1 MDFILNVPVQDFYA
15 HVNKEAFTKIVSNLL
30 NNAVKYAETYVH
42 VYLEING
49 TGENKMFYIR
59 SVNDGVI
66 IPNEMKEEIFKPFVR
81 FNEKE
86 DGKVTTGTG
95 IGLAL
100 SRSLAEL
107 HRGNLTMLE
116 SEEAN
121 VFCLSLPV
129 EQDSVIKLASEHKS
143 VEESKTVERRIEQ
156 GESKAN
162 RPVILVADDNQ
173 DMLSFVV
180 RQLEDNYIVLTAKDG
195 LEALKLIE
203 EKQPDLVVLD
213 IIMPHL
219 DGLGVLERLNSMNL
233 TKFPRIVV
241 LSAVGQDKITQ
252 RAITL
257 GADYYVVKPFD
268 MDIFTKR
275 IRDMFNDSLLGN
287 DEPVKKQVAMTTTEM
302 ITAPSRGPVDL
313 ETEIT
318 NIIHEI
324 GVPAHIKGYM
334 YLREAITMVVNDME
348 LLSAV
353 TKELYPSIAKKY
365 NTTAS
370 RVERAIRHA
379 IEVAW
384 GRGQVEAINKL
395 FGYTVHNEKGKP
407 TNSEFIAIIADKLR
421 LKNKVS

>member
-1 MDFILNVPVQDFYA
+1 MNDSKISVLIADDDKEFCSILNDY
-15 HVNKEAFTKIVSNLL
+15 LL
-30 NNAVKYAETYVH
+30 NQRDIV
-42 VYLEING
+42 
-49 TGENKMFYIR
+49 
-59 SVNDGVI
+59 
-66 IPNEMKEEIFKPFVR
+66 
-81 FNEKE
+81 
-86 DGKVTTGTG
+86 VT
-95 IGLAL
+95 A
-100 SRSLAEL
+100 
-107 HRGNLTMLE
+107 M
-116 SEEAN
+116 
-121 VFCLSLPV
+121 
-129 EQDSVIKLASEHKS
+129 
-143 VEESKTVERRIEQ
+143 
-156 GESKAN
+156 
-162 RPVILVADDNQ
+162 
-173 DMLSFVV
+173 
-180 RQLEDNYIVLTAKDG
+180 AKDG
-195 LEALKLIE
+195 LEALELIE

-233 TKFPRIVV
+233 PKMPRVIV

-268 MDIFTKR
+268 MDVFTKR
-275 IRDMFNDSLLGN
+275 IREMFSGSSG
-287 DEPVKKQVAMTTTEM
+287 EVQRKQTVSVTESEYKSS
-302 ITAPSRGPVDL
+302 AKGPLDL
-313 ETEIT
+313 ESEIT
-318 NIIHEI
+318 TIIHEI

-384 GRGQVEAINKL
+384 GRGQVDAINRL

>member
-1 MDFILNVPVQDFYA
+1 MQNS
-15 HVNKEAFTKIVSNLL
+15 KI
-30 NNAVKYAETYVH
+30 
-42 VYLEING
+42 
-49 TGENKMFYIR
+49 
-59 SVNDGVI
+59 SVLI
-66 IPNEMKEEIFKPFVR
+66 
-81 FNEKE
+81 
-86 DGKVTTGTG
+86 
-95 IGLAL
+95 
-100 SRSLAEL
+100 
-107 HRGNLTMLE
+107 
-116 SEEAN
+116 
-121 VFCLSLPV
+121 
-129 EQDSVIKLASEHKS
+129 
-143 VEESKTVERRIEQ
+143 
-156 GESKAN
+156 
-162 RPVILVADDNQ
+162 ADDNKEFCNILNDYLLNQ
-173 DMLSFVV
+173 RDIVV
-180 RQLEDNYIVLTAKDG
+180 TGIAKDG
-195 LEALKLIE
+195 IEALKLIE

-219 DGLGVLERLNSMNL
+219 DGLGVLERLGSMNL
-233 TKFPRIVV
+233 DPMPRIIV

-252 RAITL
+252 RAISL

-268 MDIFTKR
+268 MDVFTKR
-275 IRDMFNDSLLGN
+275 IRQMFNNTISAEG
-287 DEPVKKQVAMTTTEM
+287 VKKSIPLIETPEIKVENKREP
-302 ITAPSRGPVDL
+302 IDL

-395 FGYTVHNEKGKP
+395 FGYTIHNDKGKP
-407 TNSEFIAIIADKLR
+407 TNSEFIAMVADKLR